1 MDLIEVEKL
10 LVKYENAETTL
21 REEAILRT
29 YFLSKKVPAH
39 LKEYEHIFSYFKASK
54 NETSTVKKGFM
65 TITKNYSWMSI
76 AASVLLLL
84 GIYVGNIKFREYQEK
99 NEALNTLAA
108 VTKGL
113 KLVSTNLNK
122 GNKSFKKLFVYEDTL
137 NKVLNINR
145 NE

>member
-99 NEALNTLAA
+99 NEALNTLEA

-122 GNKSFKKLFVYEDTL
+122 GNQSFKKLFVYEDTL